1 MTISKLA
8 NLRIC
13 MPFYWKIGIRHAKIS
28 FISKKIRNRQKDK
41 YKNILTS
48 KNARRQFLQAEKTQI
63 WAKLLHFNITLNW
76 NNSCMNIQTT
86 IITHWCEISS
96 VYISSNLETWTD
108 KNKNRVCN
116 FCATFSLTEESMFT
130 NTIASDDRRLKQYA
144 ILVACLKINN
154 SN

>member
-1 MTISKLA
+1 MTIPQLA
-8 NLRIC
+8 ILQIC
-13 MPFYWKIGIRHAKIS
+13 MLFYLKICIRHAKIS
-28 FISKKIRNRQKDK
+28 RIFKKIKKRQKDK

-144 ILVACLKINN
+144 ILVACLKMNN

>member
-1 MTISKLA
+1 MLYKDWHET
-8 NLRIC
+8 
-13 MPFYWKIGIRHAKIS
+13 YKIS
-28 FISKKIRNRQKDK
+28 FFP
-41 YKNILTS
+41 KNVIEWQMDTWANVMTS
-48 KNARRQFLQAEKTQI
+48 KNARRQFLQAERTQI

-76 NNSCMNIQTT
+76 NISCMNIQTT

-96 VYISSNLETWTD
+96 VYISSNFETWTD

-144 ILVACLKINN
+144 ILVACLKMNN
-154 SN
+154 RN